1 MNGPKEKQTYFLA
14 KYALPSGVIHECQG
28 QLSLSDRDYVSLD
41 AYPFQLFRLRR
52 DVFMTQE
59 GAKKRVEQL
68 RKRKIESL
76 EKQMKALQEMQIV
89 IETKTN

>member
-1 MNGPKEKQTYFLA
+1 MKDPQNKQTFYLT

-28 QLSLSDRDYVSLD
+28 RIPLSDKDYVSLD
-41 AYPFQLFRLRR
+41 AYPFQLYRLGR

-59 GAKKRVEQL
+59 GAKKRVEQM
-68 RKRKIESL
+68 RKRKLDSL

>member
-1 MNGPKEKQTYFLA
+1 MKAPQDNQTYFLA
-14 KYALPSGVIHECQG
+14 KYALPSGVIQERQG
-28 QLSLSDRDYVSLD
+28 RISLSDKYYVSLD
-41 AYPFQLFRLRR
+41 GFAFQLFRLGR